1 MEIRGLK
8 IVRVEFFVDLIGE
21 VEKVRIF
28 AVCVIKELV
37 EEVFNT
43 CGFLVI
49 QVFVFVVGLNE
60 LGVLRHLVFAEE
72 FKIEVEVLVVVEKS
86 ALFLDDLV
94 EDVDEELDPLLL
106 QLVTLLVELLVL
118 VDDTHFASAQVDSI
132 RRVEVLLQV
141 GQTAN
146 PQLVNGEVHVF
157 L

>member
-1 MEIRGLK
+1 M
-8 IVRVEFFVDLIGE
+8 
-21 VEKVRIF
+21 
-28 AVCVIKELV
+28 
-37 EEVFNT
+37 
-43 CGFLVI
+43 
-49 QVFVFVVGLNE
+49 FVVGLNE